1 MHDRRRYRE
10 KDPERSVP
18 RFCVKPT
25 LPIEFFIAEMVEYD
39 YTLLG
44 APWIDSTRWCMQHGR
59 CSGNSG
65 LSLWNVRTMEAL
77 ARRSVEWRSN
87 HSKLTATNWEID
99 AHAHALI
106 VQNGGRLPP
115 TELAEKFSME
125 QTRRLAWFSPF
136 GCHSQR
142 CCPGGTRF
150 GYLSNRPPRVPK
162 SRSG

>member
-1 MHDRRRYRE
+1 MKAREGKRVHDRRRYRE

-87 HSKLTATNWEID
+87 QFQTDRDQLGDRRPRARAHRAEWRPTAPNRARGEVQHGADASACVVLALRVPLTEVLPRGD
-99 AHAHALI
+99 AL
-106 VQNGGRLPP
+106 RLPL
-115 TELAEKFSME
+115 E
-125 QTRRLAWFSPF
+125 
-136 GCHSQR
+136 
-142 CCPGGTRF
+142 
-150 GYLSNRPPRVPK
+150 
-162 SRSG
+162 

>member
-1 MHDRRRYRE
+1 MKAREGKRVHDRRRYRE

-65 LSLWNVRTMEAL
+65 LSLWNVRT
-77 ARRSVEWRSN
+77 
-87 HSKLTATNWEID
+87 
-99 AHAHALI
+99 
-106 VQNGGRLPP
+106 GRLVGVKDIC
-115 TELAEKFSME
+115 LCAW
-125 QTRRLAWFSPF
+125 RRTAAPL
-136 GCHSQR
+136 
-142 CCPGGTRF
+142 
-150 GYLSNRPPRVPK
+150 VP
-162 SRSG
+162 